1 MLRKLLKYDLKSGL
15 RTFCVVWMGIAV
27 LTGLV
32 CLIFS
37 FDAENNTAILMIGV
51 LTMIPLMFG
60 VIGAILYSNVFVAL
74 RFYNGLLGQ
83 EGYLMFTL
91 PASPWKL
98 LTSKLLT
105 AILFVCGTAVISLL
119 SIGFMLNAMVGT
131 LGMDLSM
138 MFEMTGLDLSLTE
151 GTVLTIVSYVLNGI
165 MGILQIY
172 LACCLGH
179 LCRTKRVLF
188 SVLFYFAINTAISL
202 ISSIIQ
208 IVMVS
213 GSALMDSSLG
223 ALSQASMGYTMGLNV
238 GLSVLFFVICERILR
253 TKLNLE

>member
-15 RTFCVVWMGIAV
+15 RTFSVVWLGIAV

-37 FDAENNTAILMIGV
+37 FDTDNNTTILMIGV
-51 LTMIPLMFG
+51 LTMIPLMLG

-74 RFYNGLLGQ
+74 RFYNGLLGR

-105 AILFVCGTAVISLL
+105 AILFVCGTTVISLL
-119 SIGFMLNAMVGT
+119 SLGFMLNAMVGT
-131 LGMDLSM
+131 LGMDLST
-138 MFEMTGLDLSLTE
+138 MFKMAGMDLSLTE
-151 GTVLTIVSYVLNGI
+151 GTILTIVSYILSGI

-172 LACCLGH
+172 FACCLGH

-202 ISSIIQ
+202 TSSIIQ
-208 IVMVS
+208 IVLIS
-213 GSALMDSSLG
+213 GSGMMSSSLS
-223 ALSQASMGYTMGLNV
+223 AVSQASIGYTMGLNV
-238 GLSVLFFVICERILR
+238 ALSLLFFVICERILR